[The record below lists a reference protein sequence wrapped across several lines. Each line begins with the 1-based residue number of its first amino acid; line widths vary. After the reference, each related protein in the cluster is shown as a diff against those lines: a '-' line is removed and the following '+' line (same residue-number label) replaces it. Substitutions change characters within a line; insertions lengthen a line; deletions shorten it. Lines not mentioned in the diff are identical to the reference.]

1 MSRKIALEADY
12 SNDGTLIP
20 NTFFDQ
26 YLPKANGEF
35 LKIYLYLLRWMPVP
49 GHTISLSSIA
59 DFFEMTESDVMRALR
74 YWEKARLLCMVCDEM
89 GEIISIRINYLK
101 LSAPGASAAPDHTA
115 QEAAV
120 PSGENEAVPAA
131 LSQPKRSYTM
141 SQIQEFQEKGG
152 GEELLFI
159 IQKYLGRTLS
169 PMDLNTI
176 MYFHDGLGFSV
187 ELIEYLFEYC
197 VSADHKDMRYIEKV
211 ALAWK
216 DRHVETVEDARTQG
230 RTHQRLCYEVL
241 KVFGITGRQAT
252 PDEADLIT
260 RWHKAYGFS
269 QEMIL
274 EACRRTMNA
283 IHKPEFNYVDKILSS
298 WKEAGAFTMT
308 EVMKLDKAFT
318 MKKSE
323 AAEKEKTAKPAS
335 RSPRT
340 KGNRFNN
347 FTQRTYNYSDLEK
360 KLAQKVQEAAGSDAS

>member
-49 GHTISLSSIA
+49 GHTITLNSIA

-74 YWEKARLLCMVCDEM
+74 YWEKARLLCMVCDEE
-89 GEIISIRINYLK
+89 GEIVSIRLNYLK
-101 LSAPGASAAPDHTA
+101 LSAPQVSPVRETASAPETPAM
-115 QEAAV
+115 
-120 PSGENEAVPAA
+120 PSGQKQN
-131 LSQPKRSYTM
+131 YTM
-141 SQIQEFQEKGG
+141 RQIQEFQENGG

-176 MYFHDGLGFSV
+176 MYFHEGLGFSV

-216 DRHVETVEDARTQG
+216 SRNVETVEDARAQG
-230 RTHQRLCYEVL
+230 KTHQRLCYEVL
-241 KVFGITGRQAT
+241 KVFGITGRQVT
-252 PDEADLIT
+252 PDEADMIT
-260 RWHKAYGFS
+260 RWQKTYGFG

-274 EACRRTMNA
+274 EACRRTANA

-298 WKEAGAFTMT
+298 WKDAEAFTMA
-308 EVMKLDKAFT
+308 EVLKLDKAFT

-323 AAEKEKTAKPAS
+323 GADKEKAAKSAA
-335 RSPRT
+335 RSPRKT
-340 KGNRFNN
+340 GNRFNN

>member
-20 NTFFDQ
+20 NKFFDQ

-74 YWEKARLLCMVCDEM
+74 YWEKARLLCMVCDEN
-89 GEIISIRINYLK
+89 GEIVSIRLNYLK
-101 LSAPGASAAPDHTA
+101 LSAPQVSKAPDHAGFSDT
-115 QEAAV
+115 QAAE
-120 PSGENEAVPAA
+120 SAA
-131 LSQPKRSYTM
+131 TGIAASKQNYTM

-152 GEELLFI
+152 GDELLFI

-176 MYFHDGLGFSV
+176 MYFHEGLGFSV

-216 DRHVETVEDARTQG
+216 DRHVETVEDAKAQG
-230 RTHQRLCYEVL
+230 KTHQRLCYEVL

-260 RWHKAYGFS
+260 RWHKSYGFS

-298 WKEAGAFTMT
+298 WKDAGAFTMT

-323 AAEKEKTAKPAS
+323 AADKEKASKPAS
-335 RSPRT
+335 RSPRA